1 MAASVYLLVFT
12 GRNYLALR
20 EKRLANAAIIA
31 TQKEIEVSSESAVV
45 PGQED
50 TSPKPWKRYFLQNYI
65 GVLILIWGSLSWG
78 PLLQRKEM
86 EKYTV
91 LKKGES
97 LLIT

>member
-31 TQKEIEVSSESAVV
+31 AHKEIEVLSESAVV

-50 TSPKPWKRYFLQNYI
+50 TSPKP
-65 GVLILIWGSLSWG
+65 
-78 PLLQRKEM
+78 
-86 EKYTV
+86 
-91 LKKGES
+91 
-97 LLIT
+97 